1 MSICVFTI
9 LLKKEKRKCC
19 SCKDEILFTFV
30 SRRNQ
35 QCSDGRLD
43 EASTCRS
50 IVTRK
55 QLLRL
60 LPAAARCGWRPAA
73 AGDDG

>member
-1 MSICVFTI
+1 MNICVCTI
-9 LLKKEKRKCC
+9 LLKKRKCC

-35 QCSDGRLD
+35 QCSGDGRLD

-60 LPAAARCGWRPAA
+60 LPGGGEMRLEAGCGR
-73 AGDDG
+73 